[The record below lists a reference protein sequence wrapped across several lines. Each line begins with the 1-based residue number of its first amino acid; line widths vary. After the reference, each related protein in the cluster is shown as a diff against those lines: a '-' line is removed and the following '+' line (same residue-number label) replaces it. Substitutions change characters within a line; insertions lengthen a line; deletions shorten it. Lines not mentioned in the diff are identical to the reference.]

1 MGELRNSNAKYFA
14 KSNVDLSEKIEI
26 LNSGIGLP
34 MVKMHFFFFTTIS
47 VFLRWRLEYSEVNK
61 RMTQSLEVL
70 VNCQVKGENDVS

>member
-47 VFLRWRLEYSEVNK
+47 VFLR
-61 RMTQSLEVL
+61 
-70 VNCQVKGENDVS
+70 

>member
-34 MVKMHFFFFTTIS
+34 MVKMHFFFFYHYIS
-47 VFLRWRLEYSEVNK
+47 VS
-61 RMTQSLEVL
+61 
-70 VNCQVKGENDVS
+70 QVKARIQ

>member
-34 MVKMHFFFFTTIS
+34 MVKMHFFFFLPLYQCFS
-47 VFLRWRLEYSEVNK
+47 
-61 RMTQSLEVL
+61 
-70 VNCQVKGENDVS
+70 GEG